1 MPGKHRR
8 TISIHNFEVTLWH
21 QESWALPTF
30 QPAARTLIC
39 NIAVSQAIN
48 VRFANRNAVQV
59 RVRLSIGTGANP
71 ATTDYVDYDVAIQ
84 PYGVLEIPVSPC
96 LLEKIVGAQ

>member
-1 MPGKHRR
+1 
-8 TISIHNFEVTLWH
+8 VTLWH

-30 QPAARTLIC
+30 QPAARTPIC

-84 PYGVLEIPVSPC
+84 PYGVLEDTGIAVSAG
-96 LLEKIVGAQ
+96 EKVGAQ